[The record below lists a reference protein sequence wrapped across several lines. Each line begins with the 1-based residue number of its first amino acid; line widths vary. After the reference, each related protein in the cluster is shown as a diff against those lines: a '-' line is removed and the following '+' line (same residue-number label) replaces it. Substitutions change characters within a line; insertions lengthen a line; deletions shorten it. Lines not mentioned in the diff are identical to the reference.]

1 MAIIETINGYINDFV
16 WGVPAIALI
25 MGGGLYL
32 TIRLKGVQFRDWGFL
47 FSRTYKKAFK
57 DAKTQEQ
64 AGEVKEGE
72 ITPFQ
77 AAMASVS
84 AVVGSGNIAG
94 VATALVS
101 GGPGALFWMIIAAII
116 GMATK
121 FAEIAIGLKYREKSA
136 DGTYVG
142 GPMFYAAKG
151 LKAPWLGK
159 IISVL
164 FIFYSIV
171 ISAVVDT
178 NTIADAFNSEFGVNP
193 VIIGVILAVLT
204 AIVIFGGIKRIGE
217 VCGLLSPFMAGA
229 YLLCGLAIIVIHISD
244 VPAAVAL
251 IVKAAFNP
259 QAALGGAIGISITT
273 AIKMGLARGI
283 FSNEA
288 GIGSAAVTH
297 ASAAVS
303 HPGEQAVWGPFEVFV
318 DTIIVCTVSGL
329 TIVLSGLWDSGLDGA
344 ALTMQAFKEMLPGN
358 WGQYVVLGA
367 SVLFGFSCLITFYN
381 YMEKGWIGLFGDKG
395 KIFVKIIWIAFII
408 IGSFSTLGLVW
419 DIADTCNGI
428 IIIPNMIA
436 LIIMAKEVVQ
446 IKDEYWAKEMPLYEK
461 EKAAKKADK

>member
-64 AGEVKEGE
+64 SGEVKEGE

-101 GGPGALFWMIIAAII
+101 GGPGALFWMIIAALI

-136 DGTYVG
+136 DGTYIG

-178 NTIADAFNSEFGVNP
+178 NTIADAFNSEFGINP

-358 WGQYVVLGA
+358 WGQYVVLGS

-461 EKAAKKADK
+461 EKAAKKAVK